1 MERGGG
7 RPMRVLLLLFGLL
20 LACPAFGQ
28 PGGDAGGVPNG
39 GFVRRAGP
47 LAEGWSP
54 VGAYEVLPRGGP
66 GGAPCLAVRSD
77 GTRPGGAVQA
87 LRWSPARSGAFAVTA
102 RMRVADVAEGG
113 DCCLWL
119 DVIQEDG
126 TPIWGM
132 QGLPERTKQGWQT
145 VRAEVWPSKPV
156 REVQVFL
163 LLRGTRGAVRFAD
176 VRLAAAQPTI
186 REMRAWRP
194 GEAALHVAAEV
205 SHETAWTLTGSPSG
219 GAEVVRSGRSTP
231 VRARLPWPPG
241 SAGMVTLRA
250 GPTVRTLR
258 APAAGPSARASLW
271 AASPMV
277 RVFEDDLPPPGAR
290 AAWEMDAARG
300 EAESVQ
306 VCVRARRPLKQLRLD
321 VAAPPPGPGAV
332 TVECRRVGYVWVGQ
346 ALRHPLAA
354 RREPCWWPD
363 PLLAPTPV
371 SLEADTTQPF
381 WLTLR
386 VPRGARPGLHVV
398 KVAVRDAEGLVGEA
412 TVRLRVH
419 SVALP
424 VRGHMKTAFALMD
437 GYMRKLYGTVTPTV
451 RRAYTDYLLEHRIN
465 PDDISR
471 TSFPDL
477 DELSYARDRGLNAFN
492 ILNAVPEPDR
502 PVIWTCFA
510 DLKAYTPEFRESFL
524 KRLDAVVP
532 ELERRGLLDL
542 AYVYGFDER
551 PPEFIP
557 VITDLFGAIKR
568 RFPRI
573 KTVST
578 CWPPAGTDPLA
589 MNIDCFVPLSSSYD
603 ARVAA
608 SARARG
614 GEVWW
619 YVCMGPGTPYANW
632 LLDNPLIEAR
642 VIWWQA
648 FAYNVEGFLYW
659 GLNIWERAGNDH
671 LIPDNAPRRIGW
683 SVSTGGDYGWL
694 QGDGEL
700 IYAGVNGPIG
710 SLRMEAIRDGLEDC
724 ELLRL
729 AAVRSGAKGADLVRP
744 VSADRSR
751 YTRDPAALSTA
762 RRALLRSASH

>member
-1 MERGGG
+1 
-7 RPMRVLLLLFGLL
+7 MRALLLLCGLL
-20 LACPAFGQ
+20 LGGVAFGQ
-28 PGGDAGGVPNG
+28 PADDAGGVPNG
-39 GFVRRAGP
+39 GFARRDGA
-47 LAEGWSP
+47 LAQGWSP

-66 GGAPCLAVRSD
+66 GGAPCLAMRSD
-77 GTRPGGAVQA
+77 GATPGGAVQV
-87 LRWSPARSGAFAVTA
+87 LRWAPARSGAFAVTA
-102 RMRVADVAEGG
+102 RMQVGDVAEGG

-132 QGLPERTKQGWQT
+132 MGLPDRTRRGWQT

-176 VRLAAAQPTI
+176 VRLAAAQPSI
-186 REMRAWRP
+186 REMRAWRAA
-194 GEAALHVAAEV
+194 EAALDVTAEL
-205 SHETAWTLTGSPSG
+205 SHEVEWTLTGSPSG
-219 GAEVVRSGRSTP
+219 GSSVAKSGRSTSP
-231 VRARLPWPPG
+231 RARLPWPQG
-241 SAGMVTLRA
+241 ASGILTLRA

-258 APAAGPSARASLW
+258 VPTANRGGRASVW

-277 RVFEDDLPPPGAR
+277 RVFEDDLPPADGR
-290 AAWEMDAARG
+290 ADCAMEAARG

-306 VCVRARRPLKQLRLD
+306 LCVRARRPLRDLRVD
-321 VAAPPPGPGAV
+321 VATPPSGPGAV
-332 TVECRRVGYVWVGQ
+332 TVDCRRVGFVWVGQ
-346 ALRHPLAA
+346 SLRHPLAA
-354 RREPCWWPD
+354 RREACWWPD

-386 VPRGARPGLHVV
+386 VPRNARPGLHVV

-419 SVALP
+419 SVVLP
-424 VRGHMKTAFALMD
+424 VRGHMRTAFALMD
-437 GYMRKLYGTVTPTV
+437 GFMRKLYGTVTPAV
-451 RRAYTDYLLEHRIN
+451 RRAYTDYLLDHRIN

-471 TSFPDL
+471 TSTPDL

-492 ILNAVPEPDR
+492 ILNAVPEPER
-502 PVIWTCFA
+502 PVTWTCFA
-510 DLKAYTPEFRESFL
+510 ELKDYTPEFKATFL
-524 KRLDAVVP
+524 NRLDAVAP

-568 RFPRI
+568 RHPRI

-603 ARVAA
+603 PKVAA

-619 YVCMGPGTPYANW
+619 YVCMGPGFPYANW
-632 LLDNPLIEAR
+632 LFDNPLIEAR

-648 FAYNVEGFLYW
+648 FAYDVEGFLYW

-671 LIPDNAPRRIGW
+671 LIPDDSPRRIDW
-683 SVSTGGDYGWL
+683 SVSSGGDYSWL

-700 IYAGVNGPIG
+700 IYAGANGPIG
-710 SLRMEAIRDGLEDC
+710 SLRMEAIRDGLEDF

-729 AAVRSGAKGADLVRP
+729 AAPAGKQTPAEATRP
-744 VSADRSR
+744 VTADRSH
-751 YTRDPAALSTA
+751 YTRDPAVLSAA
-762 RRALLRSASH
+762 RRAQLKAASHRQLGQ